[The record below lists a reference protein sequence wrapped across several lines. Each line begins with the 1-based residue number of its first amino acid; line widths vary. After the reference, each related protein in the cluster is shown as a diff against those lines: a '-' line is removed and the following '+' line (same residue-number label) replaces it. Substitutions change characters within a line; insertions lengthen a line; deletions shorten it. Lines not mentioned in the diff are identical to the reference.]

1 MVLNKVCPPALIY
14 LVFSM
19 TQVTIDTMQGAYNK
33 AFIKLWVTMIF
44 TILLNHLCMTG
55 LGIVSWLIVF
65 IPFILMS
72 VIVTLLL
79 FMFGLDPE
87 TGKLAIY
94 DESKKNKK
102 QAPPD
107 PRDQIPD
114 YKMYEEPEMS
124 EQQQEVLNNMI
135 QRRTR
140 NI

>member
-94 DESKKNKK
+94 DESKKNKR
-102 QAPPD
+102 QPPPD
-107 PRDQIPD
+107 PREMVPD

-124 EQQQEVLNNMI
+124 EQQKEVINNMI
-135 QRRTR
+135 QRRTGKD
-140 NI
+140 

>member
-107 PRDQIPD
+107 PRDQVPD
-114 YKMYEEPEMS
+114 YKMYEEPEIS

>member
-19 TQVTIDTMQGAYNK
+19 TQVTIDTMQGAYNQ

-55 LGIVSWLIVF
+55 LGLVSWLIVF

-87 TGKLAIY
+87 SGKLAIY
-94 DESKKNKK
+94 DESKKNKR

-107 PRDQIPD
+107 PREMVPD

-124 EQQQEVLNNMI
+124 QQQQEVLNNMV

-140 NI
+140 RV